1 MLDSHGHATKP
12 FMLPQRN
19 PKEYYRQLLYSFNTT
34 DFTSHPVKTNAR
46 QMGRK
51 LLSDKR
57 IATMLRLMNK

>member
-1 MLDSHGHATKP
+1 
-12 FMLPQRN
+12 LPQRN
-19 PKEYYRQLLYSFNTT
+19 PKEYYRQLLYSFNTP